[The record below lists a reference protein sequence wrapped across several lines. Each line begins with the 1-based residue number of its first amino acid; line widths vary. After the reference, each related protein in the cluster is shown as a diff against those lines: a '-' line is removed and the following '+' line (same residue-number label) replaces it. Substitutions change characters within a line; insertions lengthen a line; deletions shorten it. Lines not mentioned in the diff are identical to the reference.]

1 MHPDSFQKSRTH
13 CSPQDS
19 PVRTRYLGHGC
30 TSSKDKHVE
39 ERAGNSWAEHP
50 CEGPERENQ
59 KGDKAT
65 RPQEAPP
72 GLRGCYA
79 HLGSRQAPS
88 HGKRHRGP
96 RNTAHGGTPEVHCWK
111 HCANERVN
119 AGQSGR
125 RAPGAQGLLN
135 TSRVCSLNPAGA
147 RPAGATVFTVVPT
160 SPKKPRGT
168 GPWPEARGGAG
179 I

>member
-1 MHPDSFQKSRTH
+1 M
-13 CSPQDS
+13 
-19 PVRTRYLGHGC
+19 
-30 TSSKDKHVE
+30 E

-125 RAPGAQGLLN
+125 SAPGAQGLLN